1 MKLIR
6 SYLTYNPCY
15 QSAQKLTV
23 KGLMLHSVGCSQPK
37 ADVFIKKWDHPAAKV
52 CVHAIIDGIS
62 GTVYQ
67 TLPWDHRA
75 SHCGGS
81 GNNAYIGVEM
91 CEPDSIRY
99 VGDCYFECA
108 DREAAAAVARRTYA
122 AAVGLFAMLCR
133 AFGLDPL
140 ADGVILSH
148 SEAHARGIASDH
160 KDPDL
165 FWSQLGIERSM
176 DGFRADVSRAMQ
188 ENSSPAALMWSVPDK
203 KAAELSFPVSMKRS
217 DNVKKI
223 YFTFD
228 DGPSDMTELLLAIL
242 RRHHVKAT
250 FFVTNLSR
258 RPDILKKIAEEGHTI
273 GLHSYTHDYETVYSS
288 PEGYFDDLQ
297 RIDDFVYETVGLRS
311 KLVRLPGGSKNT
323 VHRQY
328 CEGIIPVIL
337 SGLQEKGYRVF
348 DWDCDN
354 NDGTLFHL
362 PPKAYFRYFLNTVS
376 DREELIFLS
385 HCRDEDDESIR
396 SLDMILDFC
405 EKNGW
410 ETDTIENYDGPAMVN
425 LAQKREPVRQ
435 GHSNP
440 YLMLVNPQ
448 NMMDWVKAGK
458 LKLVTYEDIEG
469 IPIKI
474 EVNTLIAY
482 LKMKY
487 ELARRGILIGIRSA
501 FRLVAA
507 QRELWYDEMA
517 KDDYDPD
524 TFMNQVALPWMSEHH
539 TGLAIDILLKE
550 GDEWPEFLSDE
561 KREAE
566 LFSVI
571 HRICPRFGFIVRYPQ
586 GKEAITG
593 YRYKPWHLRY
603 VGIKHAK
610 AMTRNGLTLEE
621 YKELL
626 PEDF

>member
-1 MKLIR
+1 
-6 SYLTYNPCY
+6 
-15 QSAQKLTV
+15 
-23 KGLMLHSVGCSQPK
+23 
-37 ADVFIKKWDHPAAKV
+37 
-52 CVHAIIDGIS
+52 
-62 GTVYQ
+62 
-67 TLPWDHRA
+67 
-75 SHCGGS
+75 
-81 GNNAYIGVEM
+81 
-91 CEPDSIRY
+91 
-99 VGDCYFECA
+99 
-108 DREAAAAVARRTYA
+108 
-122 AAVGLFAMLCR
+122 
-133 AFGLDPL
+133 
-140 ADGVILSH
+140 
-148 SEAHARGIASDH
+148 
-160 KDPDL
+160 
-165 FWSQLGIERSM
+165 
-176 DGFRADVSRAMQ
+176 
-188 ENSSPAALMWSVPDK
+188 
-203 KAAELSFPVSMKRS
+203 
-217 DNVKKI
+217 
-223 YFTFD
+223 
-228 DGPSDMTELLLAIL
+228 MTELLLAIL

-288 PEGYFDDLQ
+288 PESYFDDLQ

-323 VHRQY
+323 VHRQC

-337 SGLQEKGYRVF
+337 SGLKEKGYRVF

-354 NDGTLFHL
+354 YDGTLFHL
-362 PPKAYFRYFLNTVS
+362 PPKAYFQYFLNTVS

-385 HCRDEDDESIR
+385 HYRDEDDESIR
-396 SLDMILDFC
+396 SIDMILDFC

-410 ETDTIENYDGPAMVN
+410 ETDTVENYSGPALVGFPE
-425 LAQKREPVRQ
+425 KRKPVRQ
-435 GHSNP
+435 EHRKRPNP

-487 ELARRGILIGIRSA
+487 ELARRGILISIRSA
-501 FRLVAA
+501 FRSVAA

-550 GDEWPEFLSDE
+550 GDEWPRSLSDE
-561 KREAE
+561 SLETE

-571 HRICPRFGFIVRYPQ
+571 HRVCPRFGFIVRYPQ

-610 AMTRNGLTLEE
+610 AMTRNDLTLEE

-626 PEDF
+626 PENFGR